1 MKVKVVQM
9 SRRKGTSDSKKHSA
23 YSQHIKAKI
32 IGAIVTLVLCSLY
45 AVISETQSAFS
56 ETSTAIVTA
65 KSDSLSAPTGLKL
78 KSLVGGQTELSW
90 TASSNSYVTGYKIL
104 RSDNTYGPWTELG
117 SVQGRSTTTF
127 TDTTS
132 GTIQWIYRV
141 EAIWNKWMSVS
152 PGFEAPPAVGREF
165 FDSFSVLGDLNGRIT
180 EDGKSIWQVWNGK
193 VIVENKN
200 NWPVAAFGTGYE
212 EGPATAVVRTPTQN
226 ARIFIEDLDGSEG
239 VILRGK
245 DPDNYIYAGGAKGG
259 GSADA
264 SFEIVEV
271 KDGVRKVLQSGST
284 GTINR
289 DMRIEINES
298 LISIY
303 IDAKEGQ
310 SSSGTLFMSQA
321 TSFLANDPTATYF
334 GIGLNGTNGILGFY
348 FEAI

>member
-1 MKVKVVQM
+1 M
-9 SRRKGTSDSKKHSA
+9 SRRNGASDSKQPSA
-23 YSQHIKAKI
+23 YSQYIKAKI
-32 IGAIVTLVLCSLY
+32 IAAIVTLVLCSIY
-45 AVISETQSAFS
+45 ALIIETESAFS
-56 ETSTAIVTA
+56 ETSTATISA

-90 TASSNSYVTGYKIL
+90 TASTSSYVTGYKIF
-104 RSDNTYGPWTELG
+104 RSDNMYGPWTELDA
-117 SVQGRSTTTF
+117 VQGRLVTTF
-127 TDTTS
+127 TDTNS
-132 GTIQWIYRV
+132 GTNQWIYRV
-141 EAIWNKWMSVS
+141 EAIWNKWVSVS
-152 PGFEAPPAVGREF
+152 PGFEAPPPVGREF
-165 FDSFSVLGDLNGRIT
+165 FDSFSQLGDLNGRIT
-180 EDGKSIWQVWNGK
+180 EDGKSKWQVWNGT
-193 VIVENKN
+193 VVVENKN

-212 EGPATAVVRTPTQN
+212 NGPAIAVVRTPAQN

-239 VILRGK
+239 VVLRGK
-245 DPDNYIYAGGAKGG
+245 DPDNYIYVGGAQGG

-271 KDGVRKVLQSGST
+271 ENGVRKVLQSGST

-298 LISIY
+298 LISVY
-303 IDAKEGQ
+303 VDAKEGNL
-310 SSSGTLFMSQA
+310 SSGTLFTNQT